1 MENLLLSK
9 IDYLVTKTESGT
21 WKRFLYTSG
30 QRYAEFVSDA
40 RIGSLPLI
48 HIAYGRSPETGKV
61 PTAKGIIA
69 IGRKACGV
77 IALGQGAVGVLAIGQ
92 AAFGVVAVGQLAVSA
107 LFGLGQ
113 AAVGVVAIGQFVAG
127 VFSLG
132 QFAAGAWSF
141 GQYYFGQNLL
151 DLWRR

>member
-9 IDYLVTKTESGT
+9 IDYQVTKTDSGT

-30 QRYAEFVSDA
+30 QRYAEFISDA
-40 RIGSLPLI
+40 RIGTLPLI
-48 HIAYGRSPETGKV
+48 HIAYGRSPETGKI

-77 IALGQGAVGVLAIGQ
+77 IALGQGAVGVIAVGQ
-92 AAFGVVAVGQLAVSA
+92 AAFGVVAIGQLAVSA

-113 AAVGVVAIGQFVAG
+113 AAVGVVAIGQFAAG

>member
-1 MENLLLSK
+1 MENVLLSK
-9 IDYLVTKTESGT
+9 IEYRVTKTKTGT

-30 QRYAEFVSDA
+30 QCYGEFISDT

-48 HIAYGRSPETGKV
+48 HITYGRSPETGTA
-61 PTAKGIIA
+61 PAAKGFIA

-77 IALGQGAVGVLAIGQ
+77 IAIGQGAVGVLAIGQ
-92 AAFGVVAVGQLAVSA
+92 AAFGLVAVGQLAVSV

-113 AAVGVVAIGQFVAG
+113 IAIGLAAIGQIAGG

-132 QFAAGAWSF
+132 QFAAGLWSYGQFSF
-141 GQYYFGQNLL
+141 GKNLW
-151 DLWRR
+151 DLWR

>member
-9 IDYLVTKTESGT
+9 IDYQVTKTDSGT

-30 QRYAEFVSDA
+30 QRYTEFISDA
-40 RIGSLPLI
+40 RVGSLPLI

-61 PTAKGIIA
+61 PTAKGFIA
-69 IGRKACGV
+69 IGRKAFGV
-77 IALGQGAVGVLAIGQ
+77 IAIGQGAVGVLAIGQ

-113 AAVGVVAIGQFVAG
+113 AAVGLVAIGQFAAG
-127 VFSLG
+127 AFSLG
-132 QFAAGAWSF
+132 QFAAGAWSL

>member
-9 IDYLVTKTESGT
+9 IDYQVTKTDSGT

-30 QRYAEFVSDA
+30 QRYVEFVSDA

-48 HIAYGRSPETGKV
+48 HIAYGRSPETGKI

-92 AAFGVVAVGQLAVSA
+92 AAFGVVAIGQLAVSA

-113 AAVGVVAIGQFVAG
+113 AAIGVVAIGQFSAG
-127 VFSLG
+127 LFSLG
-132 QFAAGAWSF
+132 QFAAGLWSF

>member
-9 IDYLVTKTESGT
+9 IDYQVTKTSSGT
-21 WKRFLYTSG
+21 WKLFLYSSG

-40 RIGSLPLI
+40 RLGGLPLV
-48 HIAYGRSPETGKV
+48 HIAYGRSPETGKI

-77 IALGQGAVGVLAIGQ
+77 IAVGQGAVGVVAIGQ
-92 AAFGVVAVGQLAVSA
+92 AAFGVVAVGQLAVGA

-113 AAVGVVAIGQFVAG
+113 AATGVLAI
-127 VFSLG
+127 G
-132 QFAAGAWSF
+132 QFAAGIFSVGQFAIGVWSY
-141 GQYYFGQNLL
+141 GQFYFGQNLL